1 MSEKANRLETL
12 QFKPNGLVPN
22 SRFPVLIHRAAVT
35 AGGGERSRRRDRRDV
50 SAPRLA
56 EQLA

>member
-35 AGGGERSRRRDRRDV
+35 AGAGGDLADAIEETFRRTTG
-50 SAPRLA
+50 
-56 EQLA
+56 